1 MEKPTCGI
9 IEDLLQSYCDD
20 ITGETVTEMIQEHL
34 KECSEC
40 QKKYEGVLAQRQR
53 EEEAEVLR
61 GKSFGQKLKSI
72 RDYMIGIA
80 IGFLLP
86 IASVV
91 IWLLISFIRSYY
103 ETLNYFY

>member
-9 IEDLLQSYCDD
+9 IEDLLQSYCDG

-40 QKKYEGVLAQRQR
+40 QKKYEGVLIQRQR
-53 EEEAEVLR
+53 EDAEEVLR
-61 GKSFGQKLKSI
+61 GKSFGQKLKSMH
-72 RDYMIGIA
+72 DYMIGIV

-86 IASVV
+86 IASVA
-91 IWLLISFIRSYY
+91 IWLLISFIRSYF
-103 ETLNYFY
+103 ETMNYFY

>member
-20 ITGETVTEMIQEHL
+20 ITGEPVTEMIQEHL
-34 KECSEC
+34 KECSRC

-53 EEEAEVLR
+53 EEEEEVLR
-61 GKSFGQKLKSI
+61 GKSFGQKLKSM

-86 IASVV
+86 IASVA
-91 IWLLISFIRSYY
+91 IWLLISFIKSYF
-103 ETLNYFY
+103 ETMNYFY